1 MNNFYSCPIKIK
13 KYKTNQFN
21 DINFKCSNCLSTQLI
36 NGNYLYVGY
45 CNNKIHNNELYTYIS
60 QCIEIIDHIDE
71 ISFICNNKNCQK
83 ISTNTL
89 NGKTKFNFAILSKK
103 ENDILEL
110 LKEQKQENLKNL
122 LKEYFYALIL
132 KHNSSATLLA
142 RKMLMNFANIIGC
155 TDERKNFIF
164 YVDLIKNDGILG
176 KKWNPKLD
184 LIRKLGNDETHNLKI
199 ANEKELNTIKIVME
213 QLINCYFLPDLN

>member
-1 MNNFYSCPIKIK
+1 MDNFYSCPFKNK
-13 KYKTNQFN
+13 NYKTNQFN
-21 DINFKCSNCLSTQLI
+21 NINFKCSNCLSNQLI
-36 NGNYLYVGY
+36 NDNYVYAGY
-45 CNNKIHNNELYTYIS
+45 CKNKIHNNDRD
-60 QCIEIIDHIDE
+60 IIPLCHQIIVRIDE

-89 NGKTKFNFAILSKK
+89 NGEPKYNFEILSKK
-103 ENDILEL
+103 ENDILKL
-110 LKEQKQENLKNL
+110 LEEQKQENLKNL
-122 LKEYFYALIL
+122 LKEYFYALRL

-155 TDERKNFIF
+155 TDEGKNFIF
-164 YVDLIKNDGILG
+164 YVDFIKKDGVLG

-199 ANEKELNTIKIVME
+199 ANEKELNIIKIVME